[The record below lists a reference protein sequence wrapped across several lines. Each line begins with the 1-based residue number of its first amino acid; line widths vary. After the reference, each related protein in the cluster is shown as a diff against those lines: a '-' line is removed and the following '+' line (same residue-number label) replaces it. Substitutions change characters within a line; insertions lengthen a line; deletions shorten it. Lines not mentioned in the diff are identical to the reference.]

1 MAASAFAE
9 DLTFSAQVDKT
20 TVNINEPITLTL
32 TLAGDLQGADLSEF
46 KLPDGFVVAAQSQS
60 TNFSIRSGATE
71 RSTNLVYVLV
81 PQQAGTFRMGP
92 FTIRQQKKEFQT
104 EAIEIT
110 VKKSPLPP
118 PSRLRPQGE
127 RYTL

>member
-20 TVNINEPITLTL
+20 TVNVNEPITLTL
-32 TLAGDLQGADLSEF
+32 TLAGNLDGVDLSAL
-46 KLPDGFVVAAQSQS
+46 KLPEGFIVAAQSQS

-81 PQQAGTFRMGP
+81 PQQAGTFQMGP

-104 EAIEIT
+104 QAIEIT
-110 VKKSPLPP
+110 VKTSPLPP

>member
-32 TLAGDLQGADLSEF
+32 TLAGDLQGAALSEF

-81 PQQAGTFRMGP
+81 PQQEGAFRLGP
-92 FTIRQQKKEFQT
+92 FTIRQQHKEFQT

-110 VKKSPLPP
+110 VKSSPLPP
-118 PSRLRPQGE
+118 PSRLRPQGA